1 MKLIKLRKEDEKEFK
16 KLMIDAFQFGFESY
30 TKKKEEQVLPE
41 CDIDNSLNDPK
52 GIGYEMIDEDGTILG
67 GAIVTINDTNI
78 NNLDFLFVRIDMES
92 HGIGK
97 LLWDEIEKLHP
108 ETIKWQTC
116 TPYFDQRNIHFY
128 VNKLKFHIVE
138 YYNKYHID
146 PHMDYS
152 EQNDEC
158 FEEDG
163 GMFEFEKVMK

>member
-41 CDIDNSLNDPK
+41 CDIDNSLNNSNC
-52 GIGYEMIDEDGTILG
+52 IGYEMIDEDGTILG

-78 NNLDFLFVRIDMES
+78 NYLDFLFVRIDMES

-97 LLWDEIEKLHP
+97 LIWDEIEKLHP

-116 TPYFDQRNIHFY
+116 TPYFEQRNIHFY

-146 PHMDYS
+146 PHMEEDYKG
-152 EQNDEC
+152 DETDD
-158 FEEDG
+158 FDG